1 MSDINV
7 VSGKG
12 RNKESDHI
20 TAYLN
25 YIRNNNRAY
34 FNFKDFSQIQT
45 VGDKLMSKK
54 DGYVRVMFEN
64 VNGLPVGSLGEKY
77 NYMHLSHLFQ
87 RCSIDI
93 FGAEETQMNFALV
106 SSEDLASE

>member
-54 DGYVRVMFEN
+54 DRYVRVMFEN
-64 VNGLPVGSLGEKY
+64 VNGLPVDSLGEKY
-77 NYMHLSHLFQ
+77 DYKHLSHLLSTLLYLYIWGSRDTNEF
-87 RCSIDI
+87 CSSFI
-93 FGAEETQMNFALV
+93 
-106 SSEDLASE
+106 